1 MSSSSIARQTPTAI
15 ASWPIA
21 TCRKPGSSP
30 ARNRSSTRSSNR
42 RMSSMSCRNS
52 RRVPSPTVVSLST
65 FAKVPGVYAPA
76 VSVADQWK
84 AIGSELPSGWTQAR
98 LRLALKDR
106 ATTDRAAAML
116 GPAGAYRAAPT
127 VLLFDVARD
136 GSATS
141 PDNLARLLRNVPNGA
156 LSLSGSQADE
166 QPAPVREIT
175 PLTASWDR
183 AIAGLPADWS
193 DLYMELSLTSTDF
206 IEPASVLCIQC
217 NPRRD
222 GTRAALRFR
231 CARVQGYG
239 VSPEMAR
246 RCLERCDAAHIQG

>member
-1 MSSSSIARQTPTAI
+1 
-15 ASWPIA
+15 
-21 TCRKPGSSP
+21 
-30 ARNRSSTRSSNR
+30 
-42 RMSSMSCRNS
+42 
-52 RRVPSPTVVSLST
+52 
-65 FAKVPGVYAPA
+65 
-76 VSVADQWK
+76 VSVAAQWK

-98 LRLALKDR
+98 LRLALTDR

-141 PDNLARLLRNVPNGA
+141 PDNLARLLRKVPNGA
-156 LSLSGSQADE
+156 LSLSGSKAE
-166 QPAPVREIT
+166 QQDTPQREIT

-183 AIAGLPADWS
+183 AVAGLPADWS
-193 DLYMELSLTSTDF
+193 DLYIELNLTSTDF
-206 IEPASVLCIQC
+206 IEPAAVLCIQC

-231 CARVQGYG
+231 AARVQGYG
-239 VSPEMAR
+239 VSPQMAR
-246 RCLERCDAAHIQG
+246 RCL

>member
-1 MSSSSIARQTPTAI
+1 
-15 ASWPIA
+15 
-21 TCRKPGSSP
+21 
-30 ARNRSSTRSSNR
+30 
-42 RMSSMSCRNS
+42 
-52 RRVPSPTVVSLST
+52 
-65 FAKVPGVYAPA
+65 

-193 DLYMELSLTSTDF
+193 DLYVELSLTSTDF

-246 RCLERCDAAHIQG
+246 RCFERCDEQNIRGSIAILRVLSDTHLVSTQGPVWLLDGQTI

>member
-1 MSSSSIARQTPTAI
+1 M
-15 ASWPIA
+15 
-21 TCRKPGSSP
+21 
-30 ARNRSSTRSSNR
+30 
-42 RMSSMSCRNS
+42 
-52 RRVPSPTVVSLST
+52 
-65 FAKVPGVYAPA
+65 
-76 VSVADQWK
+76 
-84 AIGSELPSGWTQAR
+84 
-98 LRLALKDR
+98 RLALKDR
-106 ATTDRAAAML
+106 ATADRAAAML

-127 VLLFDVARD
+127 VLLFEVARD

-141 PDNLARLLRNVPNGA
+141 PDNLTRLLRKVPRGA

-166 QPAPVREIT
+166 QVAPQRAIT
-175 PLTASWDR
+175 LLTASWDR

-193 DLYMELSLTSTDF
+193 HIYVELTLTSTDF

-231 CARVQGYG
+231 CARVHGYG

-246 RCLERCDAAHIQG
+246 RCLERCDAANIAGSISVLRAMSGSRHAGPQGPVWLENGKIL

>member
-1 MSSSSIARQTPTAI
+1 MNSRSVSSPTA
-15 ASWPIA
+15 A
-21 TCRKPGSSP
+21 
-30 ARNRSSTRSSNR
+30 
-42 RMSSMSCRNS
+42 
-52 RRVPSPTVVSLST
+52 SLST
-65 FAKVPGVYAPA
+65 LAKVPGVYAPA
-76 VSVADQWK
+76 VGVADQWK

-116 GPAGAYRAAPT
+116 GPAGAYRAAAT

-141 PDNLARLLRNVPNGA
+141 PDNLARLLRKVPNGA
-156 LSLSGSQADE
+156 LSLSGSKAADE
-166 QPAPVREIT
+166 VAPAREIT

-193 DLYMELSLTSTDF
+193 DLYVELSLTSTDF
-206 IEPASVLCIQC
+206 IDPASVLCIQC

-222 GTRAALRFR
+222 GKRAALRFR

-246 RCLERCDAAHIQG
+246 RCLERADHEGIRGTVTVLRALSDTHHAATQGPVWQLQGQTV